1 VRTQFL
7 SDKKLSGFFIAL
19 GVAAAVLM
27 TPVRVYAT
35 LGQAEASVASDEAAL
50 SAHTGSTT
58 THIGYTV
65 LEIVSDAVRVREY
78 VSPTGIIFAI
88 AWNGLIHPDL
98 THLLGAY
105 AAEYEDSL
113 QSAESEPGRRRLHV
127 KASRVVVEKWG
138 HMRNLQGRAYIP
150 RLIPPGVTVHE
161 IE

>member
-1 VRTQFL
+1 VRTQFF

-19 GVAAAVLM
+19 GVAAAILM

-35 LGQAEASVASDEAAL
+35 LGQAENSVASDEAAL

-65 LEIVSDAVRVREY
+65 LEIASDAVTVREY

-98 THLLGAY
+98 TPLLGSY
-105 AAEYEDSL
+105 ATEYEDSL
-113 QSAESEPGRRRLHV
+113 RSAKHEPGQRRLHV
-127 KASRVVVEKWG
+127 KTSEIVVETWG
-138 HMRNLQGRAYIP
+138 QMRNLQGRAYIP
-150 RLIPPGVTVHE
+150 ALIPPGVTVHE